1 MKKGKVF
8 TKGQIGLALMVFVLA
23 AAVWLNTE
31 YSKKQ
36 NNVKY
41 MGETALVGSENTD
54 EKSDAV
60 QVGAEIEEDYFT
72 KAVNSR
78 EKAYNEANET
88 LSECLRSSDEKTKE
102 KATILAETITKRKTD
117 EAATENLLK
126 AKGFEKSLV
135 IISDDGV
142 TVIIESDG
150 LLANETVQIQDAVTS
165 LCSVSVSNIKIV
177 TVKG

>member
-78 EKAYNEANET
+78 EKAYN
-88 LSECLRSSDEKTKE
+88 
-102 KATILAETITKRKTD
+102 
-117 EAATENLLK
+117 
-126 AKGFEKSLV
+126 
-135 IISDDGV
+135 
-142 TVIIESDG
+142 
-150 LLANETVQIQDAVTS
+150 
-165 LCSVSVSNIKIV
+165 
-177 TVKG
+177 